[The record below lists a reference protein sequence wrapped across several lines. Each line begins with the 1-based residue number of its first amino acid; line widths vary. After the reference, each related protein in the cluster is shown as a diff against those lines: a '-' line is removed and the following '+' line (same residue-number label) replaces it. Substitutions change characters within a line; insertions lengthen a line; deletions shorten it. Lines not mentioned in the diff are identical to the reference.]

1 MTHKIKVQM
10 FGNFRMDYNGAP
22 FVAEKMHKES
32 QFNRMMQAL
41 IHYSDCGVAKDKL
54 EEIVIGERDIDAPH
68 TALRVIVYKTKQKLA
83 QLGLPGKNLVY
94 LEGGIYYWT
103 PDIEIEE
110 DAAEFEKL
118 YNEACALEKQMPH
131 EPESA
136 ETVCDERIKEIE
148 DNMLEL
154 YIKALY
160 LYKGE
165 FLAAYTG
172 ETWIAQE
179 ARRYHIMFEKII
191 NEAAYILRKRKQFKG
206 LEKLGVYAAKVDPFN
221 EWEELI
227 MEAMVETR
235 RYDEAEEL
243 YTDVVDYYL
252 RECGIYPSSRLLEIL
267 EKYSNQMNHAHEI
280 LENIQEGMNEQEETE
295 RGGYFCSYPVF
306 RGIYQASIRIM
317 KRTRVPVYLMLCTL
331 EDEEGRQVQSETK
344 MNKYSR
350 QLKKCVGESIRYS
363 DIYTSYG
370 KVQFLIFI
378 IGLWPYML
386 ASMLAIL
393 IVAIMSLDH
402 TRKLSPKKINIWTVT
417 IMMIIAAVQAY
428 HKTQTLMYR
437 VSGYE
442 LIWNKI
448 IVFIQLIAGMLIV
461 VYMCDRATKYG
472 IGGKVSV
479 FVVNIVSGMM
489 TMFTGKPL
497 EKLALPVAIGV
508 AEIAVMIVLETT
520 EKRIAVQRVSINNIY
535 ADKNYIAYKL
545 NPVGAT
551 PLMFASAAFLLPQFM
566 CNGLHYLFPDNADIQ
581 WWMDNMRLTS
591 PLGIVVYM
599 VIICLLTIIFSMVML
614 SPGRTADD
622 LLKSGDSIQDIYA
635 GKPTKRYLIGTVLS
649 FSVISS
655 IIICICQGGP
665 LFLQFG
671 GYVDAS
677 LAMLPCSIMMTT
689 GLWISLYREAEVYR
703 NMDRYHTF
711 I

>member
-10 FGNFRMDYNGAP
+10 FGNFRMDHNGAP

-41 IHYSDCGVAKDKL
+41 IHYSDCGIAKDKL

-68 TALRVIVYKTKQKLA
+68 TALRVIVYKTKQKLT
-83 QLGLPGKNLVY
+83 QLGLPGKNLIY

-118 YNEACALEKQMPH
+118 YNEACALEKQMPQ
-131 EPESA
+131 EPESV

-154 YIKALY
+154 YVKALY

-317 KRTRVPVYLMLCTL
+317 KRTRVNLDIYGSGN
-331 EDEEGRQVQSETK
+331 DE
-344 MNKYSR
+344 
-350 QLKKCVGESIRYS
+350 
-363 DIYTSYG
+363 YTSYL
-370 KVQFLIFI
+370 QN
-378 IGLWPYML
+378 
-386 ASMLAIL
+386 
-393 IVAIMSLDH
+393 IVKDAGADDYIHFKGRCNLE
-402 TRKLSPKKINIWTVT
+402 KI
-417 IMMIIAAVQAY
+417 Y
-428 HKTQTLMYR
+428 PH
-437 VSGYE
+437 YE
-442 LIWNKI
+442 LFASFSLWETFGLSLMEAVGDGLAMVGLDVRYGNRLFIHPDENGYLVDFDIETDYQNKDKLCERTAAA
-448 IVFIQLIAGMLIV
+448 IVKIFEDDDRLKKFHENSYMIAEEYKEHVIESKWMQLI
-461 VYMCDRATKYG
+461 K
-472 IGGKVSV
+472 
-479 FVVNIVSGMM
+479 NI
-489 TMFTGKPL
+489 P
-497 EKLALPVAIGV
+497 
-508 AEIAVMIVLETT
+508 
-520 EKRIAVQRVSINNIY
+520 
-535 ADKNYIAYKL
+535 
-545 NPVGAT
+545 
-551 PLMFASAAFLLPQFM
+551 
-566 CNGLHYLFPDNADIQ
+566 
-581 WWMDNMRLTS
+581 
-591 PLGIVVYM
+591 
-599 VIICLLTIIFSMVML
+599 
-614 SPGRTADD
+614 
-622 LLKSGDSIQDIYA
+622 
-635 GKPTKRYLIGTVLS
+635 
-649 FSVISS
+649 
-655 IIICICQGGP
+655 
-665 LFLQFG
+665 
-671 GYVDAS
+671 
-677 LAMLPCSIMMTT
+677 
-689 GLWISLYREAEVYR
+689 
-703 NMDRYHTF
+703 
-711 I
+711 

>member
-1 MTHKIKVQM
+1 MKTHITTLNNMAGTASLAHRRVLKVAQSIGCHEMGLSFYPLKPDYAKEIDKRLDGIIAPLNYGDIVIFQYPSWIGVNYDESFVNKIKSYRDTKLIIFVQDIQKLM
-10 FGNFRMDYNGAP
+10 FDSEQAILDMEIKTLNKADLLILP
-22 FVAEKMHKES
+22 SKKMHRYLKENGLDEKPVIYQTIWDMPS
-32 QFNRMMQAL
+32 DICFVDHAVTRCFHFAGNYNRFPFLAEYHGKTPIYQYDANKPDRENDDSFCWRGYFEQEKLMHEL
-41 IHYSDCGVAKDKL
+41 SKGGFGLVWSDGEYFDRYYSMNQPYKLGTNLAAGIPVIVKRGCVHEKFVERNGLGYAVDTLDEADKL
-54 EEIVIGERDIDAPH
+54 VQSITDAEYIKLYH
-68 TALRVIVYKTKQKLA
+68 NVKNIQKLI
-83 QLGLPGKNLVY
+83 LDG
-94 LEGGIYYWT
+94 
-103 PDIEIEE
+103 
-110 DAAEFEKL
+110 
-118 YNEACALEKQMPH
+118 
-131 EPESA
+131 
-136 ETVCDERIKEIE
+136 
-148 DNMLEL
+148 
-154 YIKALY
+154 
-160 LYKGE
+160 
-165 FLAAYTG
+165 AYTRK
-172 ETWIAQE
+172 TLQDA
-179 ARRYHIMFEKII
+179 II
-191 NEAAYILRKRKQFKG
+191 E
-206 LEKLGVYAAKVDPFN
+206 V
-221 EWEELI
+221 
-227 MEAMVETR
+227 
-235 RYDEAEEL
+235 
-243 YTDVVDYYL
+243 
-252 RECGIYPSSRLLEIL
+252 
-267 EKYSNQMNHAHEI
+267 
-280 LENIQEGMNEQEETE
+280 LENA
-295 RGGYFCSYPVF
+295 C
-306 RGIYQASIRIM
+306 
-317 KRTRVPVYLMLCTL
+317 
-331 EDEEGRQVQSETK
+331 
-344 MNKYSR
+344 
-350 QLKKCVGESIRYS
+350 
-363 DIYTSYG
+363 
-370 KVQFLIFI
+370 
-378 IGLWPYML
+378 
-386 ASMLAIL
+386 
-393 IVAIMSLDH
+393 
-402 TRKLSPKKINIWTVT
+402 
-417 IMMIIAAVQAY
+417 
-428 HKTQTLMYR
+428 
-437 VSGYE
+437 
-442 LIWNKI
+442 
-448 IVFIQLIAGMLIV
+448 
-461 VYMCDRATKYG
+461 

-479 FVVNIVSGMM
+479 FMVNIVSGMM

>member
-1 MTHKIKVQM
+1 MIFITDELGKFEKNIIELAENVGFKECKTIEAIDLFCGISERNDVLKEKDRYYAFIDIPQYWSVRAD
-10 FGNFRMDYNGAP
+10 GLNGAIYDNKTKKANIYFKNP
-22 FVAEKMHKES
+22 IEK
-32 QFNRMMQAL
+32 RMV
-41 IHYSDCGVAKDKL
+41 SRV
-54 EEIVIGERDIDAPH
+54 EWIDRNN
-68 TALRVIVYKTKQKLA
+68 TVYK
-83 QLGLPGKNLVY
+83 
-94 LEGGIYYWT
+94 
-103 PDIEIEE
+103 
-110 DAAEFEKL
+110 
-118 YNEACALEKQMPH
+118 
-131 EPESA
+131 
-136 ETVCDERIKEIE
+136 
-148 DNMLEL
+148 
-154 YIKALY
+154 
-160 LYKGE
+160 
-165 FLAAYTG
+165 
-172 ETWIAQE
+172 
-179 ARRYHIMFEKII
+179 
-191 NEAAYILRKRKQFKG
+191 
-206 LEKLGVYAAKVDPFN
+206 
-221 EWEELI
+221 
-227 MEAMVETR
+227 
-235 RYDEAEEL
+235 
-243 YTDVVDYYL
+243 VDYYNKYGYMYCSENVSGGNVTV
-252 RECGIYPSSRLLEIL
+252 REFYDRNGDIKVLEQTGPKTYTTFGTRISPKSYRGFADYLEAYLKYNKIYDENIWLTSDEIL
-267 EKYSNQMNHAHEI
+267 NKFAWDYGNFKISYLPQNRLNSDLTVITQTNTAFRILCSEEQQVNWYKENSNYKCDRLYSY
-280 LENIQEGMNEQEETE
+280 LENNKSKFGRKEAFIITESDQLEYIEQLINDFPEITFHIAASTIMSDKLTRLDINNNVELYPCITE
-295 RGGYFCSYPVF
+295 
-306 RGIYQASIRIM
+306 Q
-317 KRTRVPVYLMLCTL
+317 KRKELFERC
-331 EDEEGRQVQSETK
+331 
-344 MNKYSR
+344 
-350 QLKKCVGESIRYS
+350 
-363 DIYTSYG
+363 DIY
-370 KVQFLIFI
+370 
-378 IGLWPYML
+378 
-386 ASMLAIL
+386 
-393 IVAIMSLDH
+393 LD
-402 TRKLSPKKINIWTVT
+402 INHYRELYN
-417 IMMIIAAVQAY
+417 AVNEA
-428 HKTQTLMYR
+428 TLMYR

-479 FVVNIVSGMM
+479 FMVNIVSGMM

>member
-41 IHYSDCGVAKDKL
+41 IHYSDCGIAKDKL

-83 QLGLPGKNLVY
+83 QLGLPGKNLIY

-118 YNEACALEKQMPH
+118 YNEACALEKQMPQ

-154 YIKALY
+154 YVKALY

-350 QLKKCVGESIRYS
+350 QLKKCVGESIRYWFKYS
-363 DIYTSYG
+363 EAIDYFVVGTDEHKRSLEAFLKEYDCFVPHIAAIPPGAIPEGKLKSKNNRWRGSIISASRLSPRKGIDILIKSVIKAHEINQTINLDIYGKELNMSKNTNNNQTVDEKKGKRTGLTILGYVLVIVALLTVLPVVLPPIFGYHTYLSGTDHTGNISKYG
-370 KVQFLIFI
+370 SVVYLKTIDEATYKD
-378 IGLWPYML
+378 GN
-386 ASMLAIL
+386 
-393 IVAIMSLDH
+393 IVAIESADSSARRVDSYYVDSNDSSAKEIALRDGNGVSYKVVKGQVIAK
-402 TRKLSPKKINIWTVT
+402 TPFIGYLSQLCFSAVGIIVTVVIFAAGVV
-417 IMMIIAAVQAY
+417 IMMYV
-428 HKTQTLMYR
+428 
-437 VSGYE
+437 
-442 LIWNKI
+442 NKI
-448 IVFIQLIAGMLIV
+448 SKEI
-461 VYMCDRATKYG
+461 
-472 IGGKVSV
+472 
-479 FVVNIVSGMM
+479 N
-489 TMFTGKPL
+489 TMV
-497 EKLALPVAIGV
+497 E
-508 AEIAVMIVLETT
+508 
-520 EKRIAVQRVSINNIY
+520 Q
-535 ADKNYIAYKL
+535 
-545 NPVGAT
+545 
-551 PLMFASAAFLLPQFM
+551 Q
-566 CNGLHYLFPDNADIQ
+566 
-581 WWMDNMRLTS
+581 
-591 PLGIVVYM
+591 
-599 VIICLLTIIFSMVML
+599 
-614 SPGRTADD
+614 TA
-622 LLKSGDSIQDIYA
+622 
-635 GKPTKRYLIGTVLS
+635 
-649 FSVISS
+649 
-655 IIICICQGGP
+655 
-665 LFLQFG
+665 
-671 GYVDAS
+671 
-677 LAMLPCSIMMTT
+677 
-689 GLWISLYREAEVYR
+689 
-703 NMDRYHTF
+703 
-711 I
+711 